1 LEQGD
6 DLQKTL
12 KRMTRAE
19 FEAKYAHF
27 WLIRELDSD
36 ESSPSAFNTVAWD
49 SKRTISAGKKMLES
63 GPGMA
68 ARMRHDPSRFAF
80 YPLTKSGA
88 NPWAERILVGRASN
102 NDIVLRHE
110 SVSKLHAYFEERQ
123 RGTLHLHDAKSANGT
138 RVDGGPVDP
147 NGGGVNVKSGTQL
160 SFGLLACEVIASGDL
175 FDALS

>member
-1 LEQGD
+1 MGAIYDRRRCAGGRSHGTRRARDARGCHGIAFDQERCLEQGD
-6 DLQKTL
+6 DLQKTV

-138 RVDGGPVDP
+138 R
-147 NGGGVNVKSGTQL
+147 
-160 SFGLLACEVIASGDL
+160 
-175 FDALS
+175 